1 MSLRKPQRTL
11 TRRRVLAL
19 AVTMAACVGAPSLA
33 NDAARRA
40 SASAPALR
48 LDADDSSF
56 GSLAGWIGGFDT
68 WRKQFEHTKDLVK
81 ANPQAGLVFIGDSL
95 TQNWGPVGG
104 RQARSVGESVWTET
118 DYDRFGALNLGIAG
132 DQTQNVLYR
141 IEQGQLDG
149 LSPGLV
155 VLMVGTNNLFAPT
168 GDPGFPAADYA
179 PPAHAPEEVAA
190 GILAIVEAIQKRLPE
205 AHVLTLGV
213 VRGKD
218 GSDPDRIA
226 AERVNLL
233 LSESISAGNDP
244 KIHFLDLGK
253 LLYQTTGAIEGDGIH
268 LASGGY
274 EVWGRAIAPWVER
287 YATPINRN
295 STATSSKN

>member
-1 MSLRKPQRTL
+1 M
-11 TRRRVLAL
+11 AL
-19 AVTMAACVGAPSLA
+19 AVMMAACVGAPSLA
-33 NDAARRA
+33 DEVVSAAPHRA

-56 GSLAGWIGGFDT
+56 GSLAGWTGGYDT
-68 WRKQFEHTKDLVK
+68 WLKQFEHTKDLVK
-81 ANPQAGLVFIGDSL
+81 ANPRAGLVFIGDSL

-104 RQARSVGESVWTET
+104 RQARGIGESVWVET
-118 DYDRFGALNLGIAG
+118 GYDRFGALNLGIAG
-132 DQTQNVLYR
+132 DQTQNMLYR

-168 GDPGFPAADYA
+168 GDPGYPAADYA
-179 PPAHAPEEVAA
+179 PRAHTPEAITA

-205 AHVLTLGV
+205 AQVLMLGV

-218 GSDPDRIA
+218 GTDPDRIA
-226 AERVNLL
+226 AEGVNVL
-233 LSESISAGNDP
+233 LSDSISAGNDP

-253 LLYQTTGAIEGDGIH
+253 LLYQTPDAIESDGIH
-268 LASGGY
+268 LTSGGY
-274 EVWGRAIAPWVER
+274 GVWAQAIAPWVER
-287 YATPINRN
+287 YAKPINRN
-295 STATSSKN
+295 SPATFSKN

>member
-1 MSLRKPQRTL
+1 M
-11 TRRRVLAL
+11 AL
-19 AVTMAACVGAPSLA
+19 AVMMAACVGAPSLA
-33 NDAARRA
+33 DEVANKGPHRA
-40 SASAPALR
+40 QATVPALR
-48 LDADDSSF
+48 LDADESSF
-56 GSLAGWIGGFDT
+56 GSLAGWTGGFDT
-68 WRKQFEHTKDLVK
+68 WRKQFEHTKDLVR
-81 ANPQAGLVFIGDSL
+81 ANPRAGLVFIGDSL

-104 RQARSVGESVWTET
+104 RQARGAGESVWADA

-168 GDPGFPAADYA
+168 GDPGYPADDYA
-179 PPAHAPEEVAA
+179 PPAHTPEEITA

-205 AHVLTLGV
+205 AQVLTLGV

-226 AERVNLL
+226 AERINLL
-233 LSESISAGNDP
+233 LSESLTAGDDP

-253 LLYQTTGAIEGDGIH
+253 LLYETPGAIESDGIH
-268 LASGGY
+268 LTSGGY
-274 EVWGRAIAPWVER
+274 EVWAKAIAPWVER
-287 YATPINRN
+287 YTTPINRN
-295 STATSSKN
+295 SPATFSKN

>member
-1 MSLRKPQRTL
+1 M
-11 TRRRVLAL
+11 AL
-19 AVTMAACVGAPSLA
+19 AVMMAACVGAPSLA

-48 LDADDSSF
+48 LDADESSF
-56 GSLAGWIGGFDT
+56 GSLAGWTGGFDT

-104 RQARSVGESVWTET
+104 RQTRGVGESVWA
-118 DYDRFGALNLGIAG
+118 DKRYDRFGALNLGIAG

-141 IEQGQLDG
+141 IQRGQLDG

-155 VLMVGTNNLFAPT
+155 VLMVGTNNLFAPA
-168 GDPGFPAADYA
+168 GDPGYPAADYA
-179 PPAHAPEEVAA
+179 PPAHSPEEITA
-190 GILAIVEAIQKRLPE
+190 GILAIVEAIHQRLPE

-226 AERVNLL
+226 AERINLL
-233 LSESISAGNDP
+233 LSASLSAGDDP
-244 KIHFLDLGK
+244 KIYFLDLGK
-253 LLYQTTGAIEGDGIH
+253 TLYETTDAIEGDGIH
-268 LASGGY
+268 LTSGGY
-274 EVWGRAIAPWVER
+274 EVWAKAIAPWVGR
-287 YATPINRN
+287 YATPTNRN
-295 STATSSKN
+295 SPATFSKN

>member
-1 MSLRKPQRTL
+1 M
-11 TRRRVLAL
+11 AL
-19 AVTMAACVGAPSLA
+19 AVMMTACVGAPSLA
-33 NDAARRA
+33 NDGAQRA
-40 SASAPALR
+40 SALAPALR

-56 GSLAGWIGGFDT
+56 GSLAGWTGGFDT

-81 ANPQAGLVFIGDSL
+81 ANPKAGLVFLGDSL

-104 RQARSVGESVWTET
+104 RQARGVGESVWTET
-118 DYDRFGALNLGIAG
+118 SYDRFGALNLGIAG

-141 IEQGQLDG
+141 IEHGQLDG
-149 LSPGLV
+149 VSPGLV
-155 VLMVGTNNLFAPT
+155 MLMVGTNNLFAPA
-168 GDPGFPAADYA
+168 GDPGYPTADYA
-179 PPAHAPEEVAA
+179 PPAHTAEEIAA

-226 AERVNLL
+226 AERVNVL
-233 LSESISAGNDP
+233 LSESISAGKDP

-253 LLYQTTGAIEGDGIH
+253 LLYQTPGAIESNGIH
-268 LASGGY
+268 LTSGGY
-274 EVWGRAIAPWVER
+274 EVWAKAIAPWVER
-287 YATPINRN
+287 YATPISRN
-295 STATSSKN
+295 SPATFSKN